1 MSDALKDV
9 PEFFESVLGESVIAR
24 TDAIGSFRELGPPD
38 LCHLTKKQGKEGQ
51 EISLGS
57 YHHVS
62 GVDASTMASLA
73 AYINTLTYSQNEQQ
87 GWFGKSNSQWRI
99 TSAVYCCYN
108 AFSRVDM
115 RVIVKIPGS
124 VECFMIDSYGRRQET
139 TPELWSETYM
149 SALLRAILYSDDYQY
164 RLSGFRRF
172 DPIPTMDS
180 EQRFLDVTA
189 QLYHKGWQLG
199 TEAEIQIA
207 TNSRNHLT
215 SGLMKYF
222 SQSGRYHVA
231 VKAFEQLFNKDPEA
245 GSLLAE
251 AYIGM
256 DEEIRGVQVLHD
268 ALLKKPSSYS
278 LLHIQVDFLRTKGK
292 YELACQLAKR
302 AVNCAPSEFVT
313 WAKLTEIYTDLGNFK
328 AALLTMNSCPM
339 FTFTDRDLPRAPT
352 PARAHAIT
360 KPDALTEGN
369 DDDME
374 PLATQ
379 EPSQRLPASML
390 RGTFARAYGML
401 TQLAFKIGWEE
412 LLHSRSSVF
421 VMEDEYRMIKHEERG
436 DVTVMMAASDNAPEK
451 GKDTVTDNGAGITTK
466 TEEPVKEDTEKVET
480 KTTTTLNDDNKSS
493 NEDMEEVPLESA
505 ATSPETANEQLSTPV
520 ATLQVSQDIDLT
532 PENTDTEQDTKETTR
547 NDGEHDNKN
556 VVTTGK
562 SIETSRSTE
571 SLIKRP
577 KGAAE
582 GPLDEEDNDGNTKEK
597 SNKIDVADQLKT
609 VNQAGGPLSS
619 KRLCERWLDN
629 LFMVLYEDLR
639 AYAAWQMEMA
649 RHKEENVPYL
659 RSAADWEALGDLALR
674 LHHKDAAREA
684 YVRCLRNKFSL
695 QAWTRLLEL
704 YIDTGDALKALEVI
718 VQLAIYHDSQYNEVS
733 YPMPITHALNRLV
746 RTHGM
751 SKVKNM
757 LVSMNLSLPIQRLVA
772 RYLGYVKAF
781 HVEGW
786 DL

>member
-1 MSDALKDV
+1 MSDVLKDV
-9 PEFFESVLGESVIAR
+9 PEFFESSVIAR

-51 EISLGS
+51 E
-57 YHHVS
+57 VS
-62 GVDASTMASLA
+62 GASYMMYLTWFLSSCIGCDASTMASLA

-87 GWFGKSNSQWRI
+87 GWFGKSASQWRI

-124 VECFMIDSYGRRQET
+124 VECFMIDGHGRRQET
-139 TPELWSETYM
+139 TAELWSETYM

-172 DPIPTMDS
+172 DPIPTLDS
-180 EQRFLDVTA
+180 EQRFLDATA

-207 TNSRNHLT
+207 TNSKNHLT

-222 SQSGRYHVA
+222 GQSGRYHVA
-231 VKAFEQLFNKDPEA
+231 VKTFEQYILTVMIVLFSHYPDA

-251 AYIGM
+251 SYIGM

-278 LLHIQVDFLRTKGK
+278 LLHVQVDFLRSKGK

-313 WAKLTEIYTDLGNFK
+313 WAKLAEIYIDLGNFK

-339 FTFTDRDLPRAPT
+339 FTFTERDMPRTPP
-352 PARAHAIT
+352 PARAHALT
-360 KPDALTEGN
+360 KPDSLLENSEDELETMA
-369 DDDME
+369 
-374 PLATQ
+374 AQ

-390 RGTFARAYGML
+390 RGTFARAYSML

-412 LLHSRSSVF
+412 LLQSRSSVF

-436 DVTVMMAASDNAPEK
+436 DVTVMVANSDKADASPEDKTAAPPA
-451 GKDTVTDNGAGITTK
+451 A
-466 TEEPVKEDTEKVET
+466 
-480 KTTTTLNDDNKSS
+480 NDSTANNVKSS
-493 NEDMEEVPLESA
+493 DEALEDIPLESSTNKEIKEDQTLTTA
-505 ATSPETANEQLSTPV
+505 LDASVQVDKEDKEDKEEQDNNGEAFSSVSLASPDESSKNKKHDHSDDDDDDSGSSIKSSTSPDNQL
-520 ATLQVSQDIDLT
+520 
-532 PENTDTEQDTKETTR
+532 
-547 NDGEHDNKN
+547 G
-556 VVTTGK
+556 
-562 SIETSRSTE
+562 
-571 SLIKRP
+571 
-577 KGAAE
+577 
-582 GPLDEEDNDGNTKEK
+582 
-597 SNKIDVADQLKT
+597 
-609 VNQAGGPLSS
+609 
-619 KRLCERWLDN
+619 
-629 LFMVLYEDLR
+629 LYTIQDLR
-639 AYAAWQMEMA
+639 AYAAWQMEMN
-649 RHKEENVPYL
+649 RHKEENIPYL
-659 RSAADWEALGDLALR
+659 RSPADWEALGDLALR

-684 YVRCLRNKFSL
+684 YSRCLRGKFSL

-704 YIDTGDALKALEVI
+704 YTDAGDARKALEAV

-733 YPMPITHALNRLV
+733 YPMPITHTLNRLV
-746 RTHGM
+746 RAHGL
-751 SKVKNM
+751 SKMKNM
-757 LVSMNLSLPIQRLVA
+757 LVSMNLSVPVQMLVA
-772 RYLGYVKAF
+772 RYLGYIKTF
-781 HVEGW
+781 KVEGW